1 MVNSIMETEND
12 VPQKVSKNEETIP
25 VSTIS
30 SDVNQLRGIPTEAI
44 MAQSVVSKAN
54 SSKMNI
60 ETVGNDEAEENDEV
74 EFDPRPI
81 TKFEVS
87 SLFVFYIR

>member
-1 MVNSIMETEND
+1 METENN

-60 ETVGNDEAEENDEV
+60 ETVGNDGAEENDEE